1 MSIPSLDKLAMG
13 RFAMLYDY
21 EYSALFEALRRD
33 MRSEKRLSIYN
44 PKGKD
49 YHLANCRA
57 SLRILE
63 ALNPKRCNALN
74 QTYVLDGN
82 LLKIEHEIQ
91 QAFPVSNKLNV
102 SEGDQSYCPA
112 CSSRATLN
120 DATGCKLGREI
131 QK

>member
-1 MSIPSLDKLAMG
+1 MG

-21 EYSALFEALRRD
+21 EYIALFEALRRD

-44 PKGKD
+44 PKDKD

-63 ALNPKRCNALN
+63 ALNPKRCNAVN
-74 QTYVLDGN
+74 QTHVYYGN

-91 QAFPVSNKLNV
+91 QELPVSNDLTVPKR
-102 SEGDQSYCPA
+102 DQSYCPA
-112 CSSRATLN
+112 YLSRATLN
-120 DATGCKLGREI
+120 DAIGCELGREI